1 MMSRR
6 RSAGR
11 TLFLA
16 LFGFDPSTPQE
27 DIKGNVPQALYL
39 MNSPLIHP
47 MVRAGGNT
55 RLARILRKHPGNDD
69 AIAEVYLLVLSR
81 EPSASELK
89 ICRDYITEVG
99 NRGEAFEDLMW
110 SLVNSSEFLSR
121 R

>member
-11 TLFLA
+11 TLFLT

-39 MNSPLIHP
+39 MNSPLIHA
-47 MVRAGGNT
+47 MIRAGGNT
-55 RLARILRKHPGNDD
+55 RLAKILRKHPGDDD
-69 AIAEVYLLVLSR
+69 AISEVYLLVLSR

-89 ICRDYITEVG
+89 SCREYITEVG
-99 NRGEAFEDLMW
+99 HRGEAFEDLMW
-110 SLVNSSEFLSR
+110 SLVNSSEFLSLR
-121 R
+121 